1 MFSLLND
8 TSWKIYFLPF
18 TVSRVSLMSPVREH
32 LHRKSIS
39 EGYSHLPSL
48 PSARYKMYW
57 STCAP
62 APGSA
67 GVRDKA
73 TQVCAWREEYQCNNH
88 CPALVVRAETK
99 RPWEQAT
106 VLHLLWSCN
115 KPLQCCSWQFLIYS
129 SIPREQCLIKT
140 LPFCLRRSSGS
151 VFSTSYEKLRACT
164 WKLLVRLTHPGIMK
178 LEWKWLHG
186 DDSVGTEPA

>member
-1 MFSLLND
+1 MIRAERFIFCLLLSLE
-8 TSWKIYFLPF
+8 
-18 TVSRVSLMSPVREH
+18 SPWCH
-32 LHRKSIS
+32 LS
-39 EGYSHLPSL
+39 E
-48 PSARYKMYW
+48 
-57 STCAP
+57 STCTESQSQKIFTSAEP
-62 APGSA
+62 AFCTVEDVLKYLCTSSWLH

-73 TQVCAWREEYQCNNH
+73 TQVCAWRGEYQCNNH